1 MLKCAEVDLAGLLG
15 TVLETVSNLDLLSLL
30 DLTAPLNILGGG
42 GQSGSP
48 DRGSSS
54 KSSNLPLPS
63 LSKATDAVSNLIPLA
78 QGVLGSLLPNLAKRD
93 PARKADSSLLSN
105 LPLSGV
111 LNQVSEP
118 LSGVL
123 NTVGELTGST
133 EGILKSVV
141 PGGISDALSGL
152 LGNINLRDLLLG

>member
-30 DLTAPLNILGGG
+30 DLTSPLNILGGG

>member
-1 MLKCAEVDLAGLLG
+1 MLKCAEVDLANLLG

-93 PARKADSSLLSN
+93 PARKADSSLLSH
-105 LPLSGV
+105 L
-111 LNQVSEP
+111 P

-123 NTVGELTGST
+123 NTVGELSGST